1 MIIGFTQRRQTV
13 SEADR
18 PHVQN
23 QSFLISVDVMSM
35 VQSDINYTVSFEA
48 PATNVGRTASVGDNQ
63 AVNILDHDALF
74 GYFNAATSNLEDQ
87 RLLINGSKNLSTL
100 LALTI
105 VNDFNPEPIE
115 CFTIGIASPDVRG
128 GNSIILYEC
137 FDDDDNMDSFFC
149 LHEICIENDD
159 GLFSEN
165 HLNVLLKYMNYKYS
179 STSRAICC
187 CIY

>member
-13 SEADR
+13 SEDGGT
-18 PHVQN
+18 HTQN

-74 GYFNAATSNLEDQ
+74 GYFNAATSNLEDL
-87 RLLINGSKNLSTL
+87 RLIINGSKNLSTL
-100 LALTI
+100 LAITI
-105 VNDFNPEPIE
+105 VNDFHPEPIE

-128 GNSIILYEC
+128 GDSVIYEC

-149 LHEICIENDD
+149 LHEICIEDDD
-159 GLFSEN
+159 GLFSDN
-165 HLNVLLKYMNYKYS
+165 HLNVLLNYKYS